1 MWVLALT
8 FGRVLIS
15 LSDSRFFS
23 PRDRFLDLLRCAVAS
38 SVLFVGRL
46 IVRPPATTF
55 NEIKKC
61 ALWALL
67 IGGSTSV
74 IGIQFSTYLAYSGW
88 LGMVVAV
95 ALVWPVQLIIGLCAP
110 CFENGFYDFLYSNF
124 EYWFLIS
131 SVPTLTAEPI
141 VID

>member
-1 MWVLALT
+1 MH
-8 FGRVLIS
+8 
-15 LSDSRFFS
+15 
-23 PRDRFLDLLRCAVAS
+23 
-38 SVLFVGRL
+38 
-46 IVRPPATTF
+46 PPTTTL

-95 ALVWPVQLIIGLCAP
+95 ALVWPVQVIIGLCAP
-110 CFENGFYDFLYSNF
+110 CVENSYYDFLYSDF
-124 EYWFLIS
+124 EYWFWII
-131 SVPTLTAEPI
+131 PQI
-141 VID
+141 VIYFVLFLSLRWGFRKIKAR